1 MSDPAPGRARLG
13 LQGVNARFREPAKDL
28 PFTERHRGVLIT
40 LLAALFA
47 ALALWAVRLLRGP
60 PGGGSGGA

>member
-1 MSDPAPGRARLG
+1 
-13 LQGVNARFREPAKDL
+13 
-28 PFTERHRGVLIT
+28 VLIT